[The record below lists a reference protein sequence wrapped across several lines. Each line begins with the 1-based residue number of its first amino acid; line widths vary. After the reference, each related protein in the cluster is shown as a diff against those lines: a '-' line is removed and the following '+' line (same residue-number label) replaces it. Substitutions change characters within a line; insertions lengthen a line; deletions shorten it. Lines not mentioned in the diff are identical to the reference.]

1 MVSGFDEGARWLV
14 VRPLCK
20 ILFVCVFLEDDLT

>member
-1 MVSGFDEGARWLV
+1 MVGGFDEGARWLV

-20 ILFVCVFLEDDLT
+20 ILFVCFASKMI